1 MYVDKLMRVP
11 HNTLNGGYHPFC
23 GDNERELQRA
33 VVKGKIDN
41 SLNMPI
47 VDTPGTLAL
56 TGGDVAELG

>member
-1 MYVDKLMRVP
+1 MKTP
-11 HNTLNGGYHPFC
+11 K
-23 GDNERELQRA
+23 